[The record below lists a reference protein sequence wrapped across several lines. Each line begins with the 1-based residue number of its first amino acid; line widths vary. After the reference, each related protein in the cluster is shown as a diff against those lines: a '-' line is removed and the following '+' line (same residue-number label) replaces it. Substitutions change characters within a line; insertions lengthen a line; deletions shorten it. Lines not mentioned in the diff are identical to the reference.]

1 MKHTHPDN
9 INWQE
14 VIEEIA
20 HEVKP
25 LLKSGHVADYIPE
38 LANVDGDVFGF
49 SLHLLNG
56 QEFSCGEAHK
66 PFSIQSISKVYSLTK
81 AFALLKDAL
90 WDRVGKEPSGNPFNS
105 LIQLEH
111 ENGKPRNPFINAGA
125 IVVAD
130 CVVSNTS
137 NSVNGI
143 LDYIRELSGNKKIA
157 INQAM
162 FQSEKAFG
170 HRNAALA
177 HFMKS
182 YGNIES

>member
-1 MKHTHPDN
+1 MHPF
-9 INWQE
+9 
-14 VIEEIA
+14 
-20 HEVKP
+20 
-25 LLKSGHVADYIPE
+25 PE
-38 LANVDGDVFGF
+38 FRGLPGVPIRG
-49 SLHLLNG
+49 S
-56 QEFSCGEAHK
+56 S
-66 PFSIQSISKVYSLTK
+66 
-81 AFALLKDAL
+81 
-90 WDRVGKEPSGNPFNS
+90 RNPFNS